1 MLLAQRRANFSE
13 SSLKGLFYTLT
24 AASGVQ
30 FRGNMRLLGSVLF
43 TLCALLVAG
52 CSPPKV
58 SEQQVESAN
67 PADRPNFLI
76 LVADDLGVDGFAS
89 YGANPRN
96 AQTLTI
102 DRLAADGMLFTQFWT
117 QPVCSPTRASAL
129 TGKYAFRHGVEGPVW
144 GYEDQMGVPVPQAPE
159 DAPLEL
165 DYGPF
170 GLAEPRAWMRPPPV
184 LPPGLRRDEFTLPMA
199 LKALGYATAAVGK
212 WHLADLDNGWL
223 EHPNLAGFDY
233 FSGPLAGALSSLF
246 AWQHVENGVPRQES
260 GYVDAHS
267 VDDALKWING
277 VAEAKPWF
285 VWFSF
290 VNPHEPFH
298 KPPEDLIHS
307 QALRDL
313 DPQGVAE
320 ENVPLY
326 FKAQIEAMDALAGR
340 LLAGLSDA
348 DFANTYVIW
357 FGDNGDDRWARSIEE
372 RKVNRY
378 KITLYEGGVRVPF
391 IAVGPGISPGIR
403 NDSLG
408 HAVDLF
414 STVLDLAGEAPPTS
428 QPGHVLDSQSLVAQ
442 LKSTPGAPARSWN
455 YTDINM
461 GLGGGRSSAIRD
473 AEYKLIV
480 TPKTEELY
488 HLAADSQE
496 TTNLVANMDE
506 QAQIHYQ
513 ALKHQLQQLLDP

>member
-165 DYGPF
+165 
-170 GLAEPRAWMRPPPV
+170 GLWSIWPSRA
-184 LPPGLRRDEFTLPMA
+184 
-199 LKALGYATAAVGK
+199 
-212 WHLADLDNGWL
+212 
-223 EHPNLAGFDY
+223 
-233 FSGPLAGALSSLF
+233 
-246 AWQHVENGVPRQES
+246 
-260 GYVDAHS
+260 
-267 VDDALKWING
+267 
-277 VAEAKPWF
+277 
-285 VWFSF
+285 
-290 VNPHEPFH
+290 
-298 KPPEDLIHS
+298 
-307 QALRDL
+307 
-313 DPQGVAE
+313 
-320 ENVPLY
+320 
-326 FKAQIEAMDALAGR
+326 
-340 LLAGLSDA
+340 
-348 DFANTYVIW
+348 
-357 FGDNGDDRWARSIEE
+357 
-372 RKVNRY
+372 
-378 KITLYEGGVRVPF
+378 
-391 IAVGPGISPGIR
+391 
-403 NDSLG
+403 
-408 HAVDLF
+408 
-414 STVLDLAGEAPPTS
+414 
-428 QPGHVLDSQSLVAQ
+428 
-442 LKSTPGAPARSWN
+442 
-455 YTDINM
+455 
-461 GLGGGRSSAIRD
+461 
-473 AEYKLIV
+473 
-480 TPKTEELY
+480 
-488 HLAADSQE
+488 
-496 TTNLVANMDE
+496 
-506 QAQIHYQ
+506 
-513 ALKHQLQQLLDP
+513 